1 MKVILLGFLTLISL
15 VGLITEIN
23 IFTILWL
30 VLLPLPLGYLFK
42 IIKTSFKGFDEL
54 PDFNNWKSIY
64 LDGAKLIIVMII
76 YALPVIILFLLINYA
91 QIFPIEP
98 SNFSIL
104 NLWPLLIGPQLLIFI
119 AIGFVEYMAIANM
132 ALYEGITGAFSFR
145 EIIKRISM
153 IGWKKYLIYYI
164 LIWILALVT
173 VLISYIALLILIGI
187 IIIPLVIAPY
197 FMILNSRYLSLIFA
211 SSEDVEIIKN

>member
-1 MKVILLGFLTLISL
+1 
-15 VGLITEIN
+15 
-23 IFTILWL
+23 
-30 VLLPLPLGYLFK
+30 
-42 IIKTSFKGFDEL
+42 
-54 PDFNNWKSIY
+54 
-64 LDGAKLIIVMII
+64 MII
-76 YALPVIILFLLINYA
+76 YALPVIILFSLINYA